1 MVEVLET
8 HSDLHGSELRFAVQ
22 GVVHALTRFSLA
34 NADEMRAILEKPT
47 LSDDEI
53 LIEAARN
60 LSLCN
65 TGTQPTNRNNYRN
78 TTLGEL

>member
-60 LSLCN
+60 LSHFAIRALSLR
-65 TGTQPTNRNNYRN
+65 TETTTETQH
-78 TTLGEL
+78 